1 MRVPGEPA
9 ILADDRYLEQ
19 LRLLAANWS
28 AFDYLTRN
36 RMKSAPFLLASQRVP
51 IKRTSKKVL
60 EKWGGGDDE
69 YEREWV
75 LCKAMDV
82 SRDRESFSQG

>member
-1 MRVPGEPA
+1 MRLPDEPA
-9 ILADDRYLEQ
+9 DIRYLEQ

-28 AFDYLTRN
+28 TFDYLTRN
-36 RMKSAPFLLASQRVP
+36 RMKSASFLLASQRVP
-51 IKRTSKKVL
+51 IVQASKKVL
-60 EKWGGGDDE
+60 EKWVGEEE

-82 SRDRESFSQG
+82 SVKSVAR